1 MNLRDFE
8 YIIAVAEHG
17 HFGKAAATCHVSQP
31 TLSGQIR
38 KLEDQLGL
46 AIFERTKRMVSVTP
60 AGERIIERA
69 KASLAAAESIREIAT
84 AMKNPLSGPFRLG
97 VIPTIAPYLMPR
109 LIPAIAHAAPALR
122 LSVTERYTH
131 DLEAALAAGELDAA
145 VIATEPEAR
154 RLTSISLYDEPF
166 WVALPHGHP
175 LGAREEIDLADL
187 KGERL
192 LLLSQGHCLRD
203 QVLSF
208 YPAIRADPNGV
219 ETVETSLTTTLA
231 LVGGG
236 FGITLVPAMSL
247 AGPWVTDAGIV
258 VRREASGAA
267 RRRVRLAFR
276 HSFPRMA
283 LIDKV
288 ADVIAAT
295 LPDTVEAKKR

>member
-17 HFGKAAATCHVSQP
+17 HFGKAASACHVSQP

-38 KLEDQLGL
+38 KLEEDIGL
-46 AIFERTKRMVSVTP
+46 AIFERTKRMVRVTP

-69 KASLAAAESIREIAT
+69 KASLAAAESIREIAAT
-84 AMKNPLSGPFRLG
+84 MKNPFSGPFRLG

-109 LIPAIAHAAPALR
+109 LIPAIARAAPALQ
-122 LSVTERYTH
+122 LGVTERFTK
-131 DLEAALAAGELDAA
+131 DLETALADGDLDAA
-145 VIATEPEAR
+145 LLATEPEAP
-154 RLTSISLYDEPF
+154 RLSSVALYEEPF
-166 WVALPHGHP
+166 WVAMPQGHP
-175 LGAREEIDLADL
+175 LGSREEIDLADL
-187 KGERL
+187 EGERL

-208 YPAIRADPNGV
+208 YPAIRADPSTIGT
-219 ETVETSLTTTLA
+219 EETSLTTTLA

-258 VRREASGAA
+258 VRRETSGKA

-276 HSFPRMA
+276 GSFSRMA
-283 LIDKV
+283 LIEKV

-295 LPDTVEAKKR
+295 LPDTVEAERR

>member
-8 YIIAVAEHG
+8 YIVAVAEHG
-17 HFGKAAATCHVSQP
+17 HFGKAAAACHVSQP

-38 KLEDQLGL
+38 KLEEDLGL
-46 AIFERTKRMVSVTP
+46 AIFERTKRMVGITP

-69 KASLAAAESIREIAT
+69 KASLEAAESIREIAT
-84 AMKNPLSGPFRLG
+84 TMKNPLSGPFRLG

-109 LIPAIAHAAPALR
+109 LIPALARAAPALR
-122 LSVTERYTH
+122 LGVTERFTR
-131 DLEAALAAGELDAA
+131 DLEAGLAEGDLDAA
-145 VIATEPEAR
+145 IIATEPEAP
-154 RLTSISLYDEPF
+154 RLSSIALYEEPF
-166 WVALPHGHP
+166 WVAIPHDHP
-175 LGAREEIDLADL
+175 LVAHEEIELADL
-187 KGERL
+187 EDERL

-208 YPAIRADPNGV
+208 HPAIRADPSMV
-219 ETVETSLTTTLA
+219 STAETSLTTTLA

-247 AGPWVTDAGIV
+247 AGPWITDAGIV
-258 VRREASGAA
+258 VRREASGKA

-276 HSFPRMA
+276 GSFSRMP
-283 LIDKV
+283 LIEKV

-295 LPDTVEAKKR
+295 LPDTVKAERR